1 MLDMTSSPPPGWH
14 LLPFGMS
21 HIKETQPVQAVGGRE
36 RPATCIERFAYFNG
50 QRFHGL
56 PAAAPARGLPA
67 GCVSVRATGSCAG
80 GVCVGR
86 LTAAS
91 APTGPPAYWP
101 TGLPARQLVAG

>member
-1 MLDMTSSPPPGWH
+1 MR
-14 LLPFGMS
+14 
-21 HIKETQPVQAVGGRE
+21 GGKR
-36 RPATCIERFAYFNG
+36 RAACIERFAYFNG

-86 LTAAS
+86 L
-91 APTGPPAYWP
+91 
-101 TGLPARQLVAG
+101 